1 MNNFAT
7 DDEIMIAH
15 DLLLSGKPD
24 FDDDK
29 VAVIKSNVSQD
40 IKACPGSGKTTVLLA
55 KLLILA
61 NRMPFADGS
70 GICVLTHTNVAIDE
84 IKARFGS
91 KADVLFNYP
100 NFCGT
105 IQSFVDKFLS
115 IPWFNSYVPAPVVS
129 IDDDRANSII
139 TKAYFSLDWTSRKVI
154 NYLFNENDKYKK
166 ACKGKDW
173 EGAEKIK
180 LDFIKNTYV
189 SFKDGKFYR
198 KYGDERSLASFNPKS
213 SSQSQT
219 YKFINLIRCAAIR
232 EGVLKYNDAYSI
244 ALKYSHDVPELR
256 DSISQRFKYLFID
269 ETQDT
274 NRLQLDLIEKI
285 FDHEKV
291 IIQRFGDNCQAIYD
305 NTGSCDWV
313 PCNPLPLNQSKRFGE
328 NIAKVLRTVCIDD
341 NRLLMGNPEIPSLKP
356 ILLVY
361 DDPLQVLPAFVSILH
376 SYKIGDES
384 VAEIAL
390 REREEDV
397 LHRYNIKAVGY
408 CGKYNEKDGERYS
421 LHRYYHDFDNNLA
434 AKRPYGEVVTMNA
447 FISKKSLDAT
457 PQEYRSRIL
466 EAMVVFLDRCG
477 AIQDN
482 GRRYSKTSMLR
493 AIKEKSPDLY
503 EILNAR
509 LAKWVLNISNSTAN
523 VDLDVFEELKA
534 FMVNELAN
542 AFSVV
547 PTMKNVNSFL
557 KRQKDEFYEMKSE
570 PSGTQNIYRDG
581 DIEIPISTVHS
592 VKGETHA
599 ATLFL
604 ETFYHKYDSEYL
616 GAALS
621 GEVFSG
627 SGYAK
632 SAVKV
637 AYVAMSRPKYLLAY
651 AIHKSRYNNLD
662 TEKLKSIWEVHE
674 V

>member
-7 DDEIMIAH
+7 DDEIKIAH
-15 DLLLSGKPD
+15 NLLLPGKPD
-24 FDDDK
+24 FDEDK
-29 VAVIKSNVSQD
+29 VAVIKSNISQD

-55 KLLILA
+55 KLLILV
-61 NRMPFADGS
+61 NRMPFDDGA

-91 KADVLFNYP
+91 QADILFSYP

-105 IQSFVDKFLS
+105 IQSFVDKFLT
-115 IPWFNSYVPAPVVS
+115 IPLFNSCNEIPIS
-129 IDDDRANSII
+129 DINDDRANRII
-139 TKAYFSLDWTSRKVI
+139 EREFVSCFNALSKEQKKSLWSLVDR
-154 NYLFNENDKYKK
+154 DKYKK
-166 ACKGKDW
+166 NGVVEW
-173 EGAEKIK
+173 ERVIIAISEVVRDSYYDYANQK
-180 LDFIKNTYV
+180 Y
-189 SFKDGKFYR
+189 YR
-198 KYGDERSLASFNPKS
+198 QYGDNS
-213 SSQSQT
+213 SIAAHSKIPST
-219 YKFINLIRCAAIR
+219 RYKFLSTVRRSAESQGII
-232 EGVLKYNDAYSI
+232 KYDDAYSI
-244 ALKYSHDVPELR
+244 AIAYYQIMPVLR
-256 DSISQRFKYLFID
+256 ESLGSRFKYLFID
-269 ETQDT
+269 EAQDT
-274 NRLQLDLIEKI
+274 NKLQLDLLEKI
-285 FDHEKV
+285 FNHESV

-305 NTGSCDWV
+305 SDESCDWV
-313 PCNPLPLNQSKRFGE
+313 PYNPLPLNQSKRFGE
-328 NIAKVLRTVCIDD
+328 NIARVLRTVCIED
-341 NRLLMGNPEIPSLKP
+341 NRTLVGNPEIHSLKP
-356 ILLVY
+356 IILVY

-390 REREEDV
+390 RERSEDV

-408 CGKYNEKDGERYS
+408 CGKKNEKDGEVRS
-421 LHRYYHDFDNNLA
+421 LHRYFENYDNYVVAKHPYEA
-434 AKRPYGEVVTMNA
+434 AATLGS
-447 FISKKSLDAT
+447 FISKITHGAT

-477 AIQDN
+477 AIYDN

-503 EILNAR
+503 DILNAR
-509 LAKWVLNISNSTAN
+509 LAKWVLNIYNSTAN
-523 VDLDVFEELKA
+523 VDSDVFEELKA

-542 AFSVV
+542 AFSVLTTTDDV
-547 PTMKNVNSFL
+547 KSFL
-557 KRQKDEFYEMKSE
+557 AQQSDEFYEKK
-570 PSGTQNIYRDG
+570 PQDSGTQNVYREG

-651 AIHKSRYNNLD
+651 AIHRSRYNNLD
-662 TEKLKSIWEVHE
+662 TEKLKSIWDVHE

>member
-7 DDEIMIAH
+7 DNEIKIAH
-15 DLLLSGKPD
+15 DLILPGKPD
-24 FDDDK
+24 FDEDK
-29 VAVIKSNVSQD
+29 VAVIKSNISQD

-61 NRMPFADGS
+61 NRMPFDDGS

-91 KADVLFNYP
+91 QADRLFSYP

-105 IQSFVDKFLS
+105 IQSFVDKFLT
-115 IPWFNSYVPAPVVS
+115 IPYFNSFSPQPLVV
-129 IDDDRANSII
+129 IDNDRAEAII
-139 TKAYFSLDWTSRKVI
+139 RKQFYDLPWRMQSNIKSLFYDNR
-154 NYLFNENDKYKK
+154 EYKN
-166 ACKGKDW
+166 ACVKKDW
-173 EGAEKIK
+173 DDVKRIWA
-180 LDFIKNTYV
+180 DYV
-189 SFKDGKFYR
+189 LKTHFNISTKKFYR
-198 KYGDERSLASFNPKS
+198 SYYANRAIASYDSKNPSSL
-213 SSQSQT
+213 
-219 YKFINLIRCAAIR
+219 YKLLDTVRNSAFR
-232 EGVLKYNDAYSI
+232 EGILKYDDAYSI
-244 ALKYSHDVPELR
+244 AFAYIEMIPKLQKSLSH
-256 DSISQRFKYLFID
+256 RFKYLFID
-269 ETQDT
+269 EAQDT
-274 NRLQLDLIEKI
+274 NKLQLDLLEKI
-285 FDHEKV
+285 FVRESI

-305 NTGSCDWV
+305 SDESCDWV
-313 PCNPLPLNQSKRFGE
+313 PYNPLPLNQSKRFGE
-328 NIAKVLRTVCIDD
+328 NIARVLRTVCIED
-341 NRLLMGNPEIPSLKP
+341 NRALVGNPNIQSVKP
-356 ILLVY
+356 IMLVY
-361 DDPLQVLPAFVSILH
+361 DDPIQVLPAFVSILH

-390 REREEDV
+390 RERSEDV

-408 CGKYNEKDGERYS
+408 CGKKNEKDGEVRS
-421 LHRYYHDFDNNLA
+421 LHRYFENYDNYVVAKHPYEA
-434 AKRPYGEVVTMNA
+434 AATLDS
-447 FISKKSLDAT
+447 FISKITHGAT

-503 EILNAR
+503 DILNAR
-509 LAKWVLNISNSTAN
+509 LAKWVLNISNSTVN
-523 VDLDVFEELKA
+523 VDSDVFEELKA
-534 FMVNELAN
+534 FMLNELAN

-547 PTMKNVNSFL
+547 TTTINVKSFL
-557 KRQKDEFYEMKSE
+557 KRQQDEFYEMKSQAN
-570 PSGTQNIYRDG
+570 GTQNIYRDG

>member
-7 DDEIMIAH
+7 DDEIKIAH
-15 DLLLSGKPD
+15 DLLLPGKPD
-24 FDDDK
+24 FDEDK
-29 VAVIKSNVSQD
+29 VAVIKSNISQD

-61 NRMPFADGS
+61 NRMPFGDGS

-91 KADVLFNYP
+91 QADILFSYP

-105 IQSFVDKFLS
+105 IQSFVDKFLT
-115 IPWFNSYVPAPVVS
+115 IPLFNSCNEIPIS
-129 IDDDRANSII
+129 DINDDRANRII
-139 TKAYFSLDWTSRKVI
+139 EREFMSCFNTLSKEQKKSLWSLVDRDT
-154 NYLFNENDKYKK
+154 YKK
-166 ACKGKDW
+166 NGVVEWKRVIIAISEVVRDSYYDYANQK
-173 EGAEKIK
+173 
-180 LDFIKNTYV
+180 Y
-189 SFKDGKFYR
+189 YR
-198 KYGDERSLASFNPKS
+198 KYGDDFVLAANSKNPSPRYKLLS
-213 SSQSQT
+213 TLRRAAESQ
-219 YKFINLIRCAAIR
+219 
-232 EGVLKYNDAYSI
+232 GVIKYDDAYSI
-244 ALKYSHDVPELR
+244 AMAYCQLMPVLR
-256 DSISQRFKYLFID
+256 ESLTHRFKYLFID

-274 NRLQLDLIEKI
+274 NKLQLDLLERL
-285 FDHEKV
+285 FDRESV
-291 IIQRFGDNCQAIYD
+291 IIQRFGDNYQAIYD
-305 NTGSCDWV
+305 SAESCDWV
-313 PCNPLPLNQSKRFGE
+313 PCNPLPLNQSKRFGD
-328 NIAKVLRTVCIDD
+328 NIARVLRTVCIED
-341 NRLLMGNPEIPSLKP
+341 NRALVGNPEIQSAKP
-356 ILLVY
+356 IMLVY

-376 SYKIGDES
+376 SYKIDDES

-390 REREEDV
+390 RERNEDV

-408 CGKYNEKDGERYS
+408 CGKYNEKDGELCS
-421 LHRYYHDFDNNLA
+421 LHRYFPYFDNNLA
-434 AKRPYGEVVTMNA
+434 AKRPYEEVTTLNA

-503 EILNAR
+503 DILNAR
-509 LAKWVLNISNSTAN
+509 LAKWVLNISNSTVN
-523 VDLDVFEELKA
+523 VDSDVFEELKA
-534 FMVNELAN
+534 FMLNELAN

-547 PTMKNVNSFL
+547 TTTINVKSFL
-557 KRQKDEFYEMKSE
+557 KRQHDEFYAMKSQAN
-570 PSGTQNIYRDG
+570 GTQNIYRDG

-604 ETFYHKYDSEYL
+604 ETFYHTYDSEYL

-662 TEKLKSIWEVHE
+662 TEKLKSIWDVHE

>member
-91 KADVLFNYP
+91 QADILFSYP

-105 IQSFVDKFLS
+105 IQSFVDKFLT
-115 IPWFNSYVPAPVVS
+115 IPLFNSCNEIPIS
-129 IDDDRANSII
+129 DINDDRANRII
-139 TKAYFSLDWTSRKVI
+139 EREFVNCFNALSKEQKKSLWSLVDR
-154 NYLFNENDKYKK
+154 DKYKK
-166 ACKGKDW
+166 NGVVDW
-173 EGAEKIK
+173 ERVIIAISEVVRDSYYDYANHK
-180 LDFIKNTYV
+180 Y
-189 SFKDGKFYR
+189 YR
-198 KYGDERSLASFNPKS
+198 KYGDGLPIAADSTSTRYKFFQAVRKS
-213 SSQSQT
+213 SESQG
-219 YKFINLIRCAAIR
+219 II
-232 EGVLKYNDAYSI
+232 KYEDAYSLAMAYYMVMPTLQV
-244 ALKYSHDVPELR
+244 ALSR
-256 DSISQRFKYLFID
+256 RFKYLFVD
-269 ETQDT
+269 EAQDT
-274 NRLQLDLIEKI
+274 NKLQLDLLEKI
-285 FDHEKV
+285 FDRESI

-305 NTGSCDWV
+305 SDERCDWV
-313 PCNPLPLNQSKRFGE
+313 PYNPLPLNQSKRFGE
-328 NIAKVLRTVCIDD
+328 NIARVLRTVCIED
-341 NRLLMGNPEIPSLKP
+341 NRALVGNPEIQSIKP
-356 ILLVY
+356 IMLVY
-361 DDPLQVLPAFVSILH
+361 DDPIQVLPAFVSILH

-390 REREEDV
+390 RERSEDV

-408 CGKYNEKDGERYS
+408 CGKKNEKDGEVRS
-421 LHRYYHDFDNNLA
+421 LHRYFENYDNYVVAKHPYEA
-434 AKRPYGEVVTMNA
+434 AATLDS
-447 FISKKSLDAT
+447 FISKITHGAT

-493 AIKEKSPDLY
+493 AIKGKLPDLY
-503 EILNAR
+503 DILNAR

-523 VDLDVFEELKA
+523 VDSDVFEELKA

-542 AFSVV
+542 AFSVLTTTDV
-547 PTMKNVNSFL
+547 KSFL
-557 KRQKDEFYEMKSE
+557 VQQSDEFYEKK
-570 PSGTQNIYRDG
+570 PQDSGTQNVYREG

-651 AIHKSRYNNLD
+651 AIHRSRYNNLD
-662 TEKLKSIWEVHE
+662 TEKLKSIWDVHE